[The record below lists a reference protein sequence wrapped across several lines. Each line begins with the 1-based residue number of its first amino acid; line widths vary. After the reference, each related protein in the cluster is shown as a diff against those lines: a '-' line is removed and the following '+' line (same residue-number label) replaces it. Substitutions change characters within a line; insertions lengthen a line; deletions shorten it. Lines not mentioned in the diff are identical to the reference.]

1 MPDDV
6 QRLPE
11 LTKHMIAEIDGAI
24 GWITFNKPERR
35 NAVSTD
41 MWEALPKI
49 LDEFEA
55 NPQVRVIVL
64 KGAGEQAFVSGAD
77 ISQFEQARNTPEQVA
92 AYERFVENCSD
103 RLRHVGKP
111 TIAMIRGWCVG
122 GGVAITL
129 NTDIR
134 ICSDDSRFAIP
145 AAKLGLGYRA
155 TGINKLVSIVGPAF
169 AKEIFFTARAFS
181 ATEAEKMGLVN
192 RVVPA
197 AELESY
203 VREYCATIAAN
214 APLTILAVKREV
226 EEIAGKLAGHVDVEL
241 CDQLVKACFN
251 SADYKEGRTAFME
264 KRKPV
269 FKGV

>member
-1 MPDDV
+1 VAQPRLAGAGRTDLLVLELQFFRPAMAVDADDARHLGWSSPRGMVYGRSSPFQTAAIPERFAMPDDV

-169 AKEIFFTARAFS
+169 AKEIFFTAPPSRRPRRRRWAW
-181 ATEAEKMGLVN
+181 
-192 RVVPA
+192 
-197 AELESY
+197 
-203 VREYCATIAAN
+203 
-214 APLTILAVKREV
+214 
-226 EEIAGKLAGHVDVEL
+226 
-241 CDQLVKACFN
+241 
-251 SADYKEGRTAFME
+251 
-264 KRKPV
+264 
-269 FKGV
+269 